1 MSVHKVDSGTQ
12 FNVLDALKVNFTLMA
27 VVFVQREHSLME
39 LNVLFKPLIN
49 VLLFQI
55 PTGMEPIVFASQ
67 VFQQLETHVIAMVLS
82 WAIIV
87 KDVLQNQIQSGLMV
101 FVNVTMVMLT

>member
-1 MSVHKVDSGTQ
+1 
-12 FNVLDALKVNFTLMA
+12 
-27 VVFVQREHSLME
+27 
-39 LNVLFKPLIN
+39 
-49 VLLFQI
+49 
-55 PTGMEPIVFASQ
+55 VFASQ